1 MNIEQRLI
9 QQILELNELIQ
20 RQEQD
25 LKEHIQSPVLTMNK
39 LLMLECLNANRDY
52 LNSLKKRLNKI
63 EPKDNVFKYER

>member
-9 QQILELNELIQ
+9 QQIFELNELID

-25 LKEHIQSPVLTMNK
+25 LKEHTELPVLTMNK
-39 LLMLECLNANRDY
+39 LLMVECLNANRDY